1 MKTTTRLLLSFV
13 LLALAAAF
21 TSGARA
27 AERAHIQGI
36 LISASNDKGET
47 DRRLGPY
54 EPTLRRILR
63 FESYRFLGDDSTSL
77 GATEKGHL
85 SLGEGHEVEIETE
98 SAEGNTVR
106 LRVRWLKV
114 GRALMN
120 TGLVLRP
127 GVPAVLG
134 GPSTG
139 NKSEVY
145 AIILIG
151 R

>member
-1 MKTTTRLLLSFV
+1 MKTTRLILSLLM
-13 LLALAAAF
+13 LALAGSLA
-21 TSGARA
+21 SVARA
-27 AERAHIQGI
+27 AERTTIQGI

-47 DRRLGPY
+47 DRRLAPY

-63 FESYRFLGDDSTSL
+63 FESYRFLGDDRTTL
-77 GATEKGHL
+77 DGPQKGHL
-85 SLGEGHEVEIETE
+85 SLGEGHEIEIETE
-98 SAEGNTVR
+98 SSDGKAVR
-106 LRVRWLKV
+106 LRVRWLKG

-120 TGLVLRP
+120 TGLALRP

-139 NKSEVY
+139 NKSDVY
-145 AIILIG
+145 AVILIG

>member
-1 MKTTTRLLLSFV
+1 MKTIRLILLLAS
-13 LLALAAAF
+13 LAGLCAAA
-21 TSGARA
+21 RA
-27 AERAHIQGI
+27 DSASIRGI
-36 LISASNDKGET
+36 LISASNESGQT
-47 DRRLGPY
+47 DRRLAQF

-77 GATEKGHL
+77 EVPAQGSLSIGDGHELEVSTEKSDGKSIH
-85 SLGEGHEVEIETE
+85 VK
-98 SAEGNTVR
+98 
-106 LRVRWLKV
+106 VRWSSG
-114 GRALMN
+114 GRTLMN

-139 NKSEVY
+139 NKGEVY
-145 AIILIG
+145 AVILIG